1 MNLTAPLVPKWLPPS
16 GEFWGYATG
25 IAHIAAGLAI
35 ISRVQAR
42 LAAILLTVMYASWT
56 PLVHVPLFLAHRS
69 DPGVWSE
76 NAMNLV
82 LTGCAWVMADS
93 FAKAER

>member
-1 MNLTAPLVPKWLPPS
+1 
-16 GEFWGYATG
+16 
-25 IAHIAAGLAI
+25 
-35 ISRVQAR
+35 
-42 LAAILLTVMYASWT
+42 MYASWT
-56 PLVHVPLFLAHRS
+56 PLVHVPLFLAHRG

-93 FAKAER
+93 FGRQER